1 MRTSAVHQLLKFLL
15 PISLGIAVGALGTFV
30 QEIVVER
37 TRVTKVNSEV
47 VAPANDGSD
56 APGAHDAPVQDLL
69 GVVVARY
76 VVEVAARGEG
86 RVTAIAVQLGDRI
99 EAGATIASLDDRSL
113 RDELAA
119 ARAALRA
126 LAADRDKTA
135 SQLAEAREKKLRD
148 ERVRQVLSDEE
159 LARVGYEEK
168 YAESQLQGTQAR
180 LDEQQAK
187 VAVLERSLEE
197 TQVRAPFGGS
207 IAARYVAPGAMVNPG
222 TPIVRLVSSGDAL
235 VRFAIPEALAPQV
248 HVGMPVT
255 VDVDGAPL
263 SGTVEKLAPE
273 VDVASRMVVAEAR
286 VVVPDG
292 HPDMALVGRVARVR
306 VGAALAGEG
315 PR

>member
-1 MRTSAVHQLLKFLL
+1 LKFLL

-30 QEIVVER
+30 QDMVVDR
-37 TRVTKVNSEV
+37 TRVATAKREG
-47 VAPANDGSD
+47 VAPANDVSD
-56 APGAHDAPVQDLL
+56 APGARGAPVQDLL

-76 VVEVAARGEG
+76 VVEVAARAEG
-86 RVTAIAVQLGDRI
+86 RVTAIAVQLGDRV
-99 EAGATIASLDDRSL
+99 ERGATVASLDDRSL

-126 LAADRDKTA
+126 LAADRDKTE

-148 ERVRQVLSDEE
+148 EKVSHVLSDEE
-159 LARVGYEEK
+159 LARVRYEEK
-168 YAESQLQGTQAR
+168 YAESQLQITEAR

-207 IAARYVAPGAMVNPG
+207 IAARYVSPGAMVNPG
-222 TPIVRLVSSGDAL
+222 TPLVRLVSSGDAL
-235 VRFAIPEALAPQV
+235 VRFAIPEALGPQV
-248 HVGMPVT
+248 RVGMPVT
-255 VDVDGAPL
+255 VDVDGAAL

-273 VDVASRMVVAEAR
+273 VDAASRMVVAEAR

-292 HPDMALVGRVARVR
+292 HPDMALAGRVARVH

-315 PR
+315 QPR

>member
-1 MRTSAVHQLLKFLL
+1 M
-15 PISLGIAVGALGTFV
+15 GIAVGALGTLV
-30 QEIVVER
+30 QQMVVDR
-37 TRVTKVNSEV
+37 TRVATAKSEV
-47 VAPANDGSD
+47 VAPANDVSD
-56 APGAHDAPVQDLL
+56 PPGTHDAPVQDLL

-76 VVEVAARGEG
+76 VVEVAARAEG
-86 RVTAIAVQLGDRI
+86 RVTAISVQLGDRV
-99 EAGATIASLDDRSL
+99 ERGATVASLDDRSL
-113 RDELAA
+113 RDEMAA

-148 ERVRQVLSDEE
+148 ERVSHVLSDEE

-168 YAESQLQGTQAR
+168 YAESQLQITQAR

-197 TQVRAPFGGS
+197 TQVRAPFDGS
-207 IAARYVAPGAMVNPG
+207 IAARYVAPGAMVNSG

-235 VRFAIPEALAPQV
+235 VRFAIPEALGPQV
-248 HVGMPVT
+248 RVGMPVT
-255 VDVDGAPL
+255 VDVDGATL

-273 VDVASRMVVAEAR
+273 VDAASRMVVAEAR

-292 HPDMALVGRVARVR
+292 HLEMALAGRVARVH
-306 VGAALAGEG
+306 VGAVLAGEG
-315 PR
+315 SRP